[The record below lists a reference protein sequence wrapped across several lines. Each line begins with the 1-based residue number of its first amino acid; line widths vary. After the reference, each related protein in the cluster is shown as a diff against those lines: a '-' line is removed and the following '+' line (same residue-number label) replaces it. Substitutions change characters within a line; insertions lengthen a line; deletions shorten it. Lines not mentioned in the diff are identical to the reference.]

1 MLTPQKI
8 QDLADPLESIYIS
21 MANELLVNIG
31 KHVTKPTWTHT
42 AAWEIQKLSELGQLT
57 KENAAIINRWV
68 KSIPAEIRDTMEE
81 TRRIALDQI
90 EKQLEKAARDGYVT
104 PPMRDST
111 AQVLEEYGQQ
121 AADSLNLVN
130 TTMLQSSVQQ
140 YQRLVALTEEEYG
153 RLMAQKEATQETLN
167 VAAGSVASGTET
179 RTEALRKAIQRISK
193 EGLTG
198 FYDKA
203 GRSWTPEAYV
213 NMDIRTTVHNVAIQS
228 VKNRME
234 DYNTQVFQVS
244 AHAGARPLCYPYQG
258 KFYSWNNTAGE
269 METGDGQTI
278 RYEPLN
284 STTYG
289 QPAGLFGINCG
300 HSPIPM
306 IPGVSIP
313 HAQDYVQPEEL
324 NNKLYAESQEQR
336 ALERKIRAAKR
347 AVEMG
352 DDSKEAKDAVKDA
365 QAKMREFINR
375 TGRTRRYDRE
385 QLYGAKKA
393 PTPPSDKRPPKPQA
407 EQENVKPQL
416 TTPKIEPVKISSVL
430 GASLGDDLEEYR
442 KMLEKAAPGIG
453 KTYTDYSDQ
462 LGRVTR
468 VSSGGE
474 YRGNSIEWAY
484 SDKDGTKDNPR
495 NKYETLTHEYGHHVD
510 KVIPKDKYT
519 SKEITFLNENAG
531 RLSGIRFNIR
541 IAPVKASSSDEF
553 LTGMRADR
561 ENLKVYLTNPAERH
575 RIRDELFGNGNR
587 NRSAGIQDAFDGFW
601 STQSS
606 QNYSIRMT
614 WGHGEKYYNRN
625 YNNNVKGFGIKKGT
639 KEALL
644 QLGFDA
650 SNQTKVKRIIRD
662 YETASELWANI
673 QAAKTVGGEE
683 LRLMEKYFPEACKA
697 FDTIIGR

>member
-21 MANELLVNIG
+21 MSNELLVNIG
-31 KHVTKPTWTHT
+31 KHITKPTWTHT

-81 TRRIALDQI
+81 TRRVALDQI

-121 AADSLNLVN
+121 AANSLNLVN

-324 NNKLYAESQEQR
+324 NDKLYAESQEQR

-375 TGRTRRYDRE
+375 TGRTRR
-385 QLYGAKKA
+385 
-393 PTPPSDKRPPKPQA
+393 
-407 EQENVKPQL
+407 
-416 TTPKIEPVKISSVL
+416 
-430 GASLGDDLEEYR
+430 
-442 KMLEKAAPGIG
+442 
-453 KTYTDYSDQ
+453 
-462 LGRVTR
+462 
-468 VSSGGE
+468 
-474 YRGNSIEWAY
+474 
-484 SDKDGTKDNPR
+484 
-495 NKYETLTHEYGHHVD
+495 
-510 KVIPKDKYT
+510 
-519 SKEITFLNENAG
+519 
-531 RLSGIRFNIR
+531 
-541 IAPVKASSSDEF
+541 
-553 LTGMRADR
+553 
-561 ENLKVYLTNPAERH
+561 
-575 RIRDELFGNGNR
+575 
-587 NRSAGIQDAFDGFW
+587 
-601 STQSS
+601 
-606 QNYSIRMT
+606 
-614 WGHGEKYYNRN
+614 
-625 YNNNVKGFGIKKGT
+625 
-639 KEALL
+639 
-644 QLGFDA
+644 
-650 SNQTKVKRIIRD
+650 
-662 YETASELWANI
+662 
-673 QAAKTVGGEE
+673 
-683 LRLMEKYFPEACKA
+683 
-697 FDTIIGR
+697 